1 YTTLLFSGDLWRGV
15 GGGVLIESGSRDSRD
30 LNYVPFLMQSTGAGL
45 LRKLCIC
52 SYSQVP
58 TLSRITVAT
67 VTNESLWSH
76 GVHHS
81 AIPPQAASPPALIIQ
96 ASARSPRPPGVEFR
110 NRIQIGSRPA
120 RHRSGTPPCLLGKEL
135 FIIMKEPLLD
145 RESSCLSYEARNHR
159 SIFTDV
165 GLFSSITFSW
175 MAPLLDLGKRKAL
188 ELNDVPFLDDIDSV
202 RGISPELKS
211 HIVSMS
217 ATGQHTDV
225 TTVKLAK
232 VYALLR
238 TVTSYVGPYL
248 IEYFVDYLNENPRS
262 TKEGYLLVFAFV
274 VSQLMEGISSRHLLF
289 RSQQLGIRVRSALIA
304 IIFQRGLALSSR
316 SKQAGRS
323 SGELINVV
331 SLDAERVGNF
341 NWCMHELWL
350 LPVQISLAMVI
361 LYSTLGLAAF
371 AALAATVLMM
381 LANIPLARI
390 QRNYQE
396 KTVNAKD
403 ARMSS
408 MSQIMQNMRILK
420 LQGWELAFLSKV
432 KELRKVEMN
441 WIKKYVYTSSMLIS
455 VFFGAPAFV
464 AMITFGTCILLGI
477 PLEAGKVL
485 SALATFRQLQGP
497 IYNLPNTISSIIQTK
512 VSLDRICSFLCLEES
527 ASDAMSTLPYLNF
540 SVRQGMRVAICGT
553 VGSGK
558 SSLLSC
564 ILGEIPKLSGE
575 VQTCGRIAFV
585 SQSPWIQ
592 SGTVEEN
599 VLFGTE
605 MNRERYEKVLEAC
618 SFKKD
623 LDTLPL
629 GDQTIIGERGINL
642 SGGQKQRIQI
652 ARALYQDA
660 DIFLFDDPF
669 SAVDARTGLH
679 LFKECLLE
687 FLASKTV
694 LYVTHHVDF
703 LPSADLILVLRDGKI
718 TQSGNYKE
726 ILRSGEELMELVV
739 SHKDALSTINM
750 LERPSGTFDSTY
762 HPGRDGNN
770 LVITEDKQDDNNE
783 EEIIDNGQ
791 LVVEEEREK
800 GRVGFIVYWKYITM
814 AYAGALVPLILLA
827 QIVFQVLQIGSNFW
841 MAWAAPISKNAN
853 SRVSCLL
860 MINVYVAL
868 ALISSLCIFVR
879 SHLLVMAGCKT
890 ATILFERMHDCVFR
904 APMSF
909 FDSTPSGRIFNRA
922 STDQSTVDTR
932 IFDLMGYLLFPAIEI
947 LGTIVLMSRIAWPV
961 FVIFIPIIAASLWY
975 QQYYIDAARELQRL
989 IGVCRAPIMQHFTES
1004 IAGSDIIRC
1013 FQKER
1018 QFISSIGHLVDNLS
1032 RPSLYN
1038 AAAMEWLCFRLD
1050 ILSSSI
1056 FSFTLMLLVS
1066 SPTALINPKTAGLA
1080 VTYGL
1085 SLSICYK
1092 GGQLPF
1098 SAYTNIPS
1106 EPPLTLSESRPDCQW
1121 PIKGEIELRNLHVRY
1136 SPQLPFVLKGL
1147 TCILPGGKK
1156 TGIVGRTGGGKSTLI
1171 QALFRI
1177 VDPWSGQV
1185 FIDGIDIC
1193 TIGLHDLRT
1202 RLSII
1207 PQDPVMFEGTLRSN
1221 IDPLGEYS
1229 DEQIWEA
1236 LNSCHLAD
1244 EVRKNELKL
1253 DSIVMQDGKNWSA
1266 GQRQLVCLGR
1276 VVLRRRKVLVLDEA
1290 TSSVD
1295 PVTDNLIQNTLK
1307 NQFPECT
1314 DTPAKLMEDRSSLFS
1329 KLVSEYTMGSDY

>member
-1 YTTLLFSGDLWRGV
+1 
-15 GGGVLIESGSRDSRD
+15 
-30 LNYVPFLMQSTGAGL
+30 
-45 LRKLCIC
+45 
-52 SYSQVP
+52 
-58 TLSRITVAT
+58 
-67 VTNESLWSH
+67 
-76 GVHHS
+76 
-81 AIPPQAASPPALIIQ
+81 
-96 ASARSPRPPGVEFR
+96 
-110 NRIQIGSRPA
+110 
-120 RHRSGTPPCLLGKEL
+120 
-135 FIIMKEPLLD
+135 MKEPLLD
-145 RESSCLSYEARNHR
+145 RESSFLFDLSDATNYR

-188 ELNDVPFLDDIDSV
+188 DLDDVPFLDDSDSV
-202 RGISPELKS
+202 HGISPKFKS
-211 HIVSMS
+211 KISSMS

-225 TTVKLAK
+225 TTVKLVKALVLTTWK
-232 VYALLR
+232 LIIITAVYALLR

-248 IEYFVDYLNENPRS
+248 IQYFVDYLNETPRS
-262 TKEGYLLVFAFV
+262 SKEGYVLVLAFV
-274 VSQLMEGISSRHLLF
+274 VSQLVEGLSSRHLLF

-304 IIFQRGLALSSR
+304 IIFQKGLALSSH
-316 SKQAGRS
+316 SKQGSS

-341 NWCMHELWL
+341 NWSMHELWL

-371 AALAATVLMM
+371 ASLAATVLIM
-381 LANIPLARI
+381 LANIPLGRI

-396 KTVNAKD
+396 KTMNGKD

-408 MSQIMQNMRILK
+408 LSEILRNMRILK

-432 KELRKVEMN
+432 KELRKVEMH

-485 SALATFRQLQGP
+485 SALATFKQLQGP
-497 IYNLPNTISSIIQTK
+497 IYSLPDTISSIIQTK
-512 VSLDRICSFLCLEES
+512 VSLDRICSFLLLEES
-527 ASDAMSTLPYLNF
+527 ASDAVTKLPNGSTDKSIEVRNGRFCWDKSSEVPTLQDLNF

-564 ILGEIPKLSGE
+564 ILGEIPKISGE

-592 SGTVEEN
+592 SGTIEEN
-599 VLFGTE
+599 VLFGTK
-605 MNRERYEKVLEAC
+605 MNRERYKKVLEAC

-623 LDTLPL
+623 LDILPL
-629 GDQTIIGERGINL
+629 GDQTIVGERGINL

-669 SAVDARTGLH
+669 SALDARTGLH
-679 LFKECLLE
+679 LFKECLLG

-694 LYVTHHVDF
+694 LYVTHHVEF

-718 TQSGNYKE
+718 TQLGNYQE
-726 ILRSGEELMELVV
+726 ILRSGDELMEFVV
-739 SHKDALSTINM
+739 SHKGALSTLNM
-750 LERPSGTFDSTY
+750 SERPNVNFDSTY
-762 HPGRDGNN
+762 HPGGEGNT
-770 LVITEDKQDDNNE
+770 LVIAEDKHDDNSE
-783 EEIIDNGQ
+783 EEIVDNGQ
-791 LVVEEEREK
+791 LVLEEEREK

-814 AYAGALVPLILLA
+814 AYTGALVPLILLA
-827 QIVFQVLQIGSNFW
+827 QIIFQVLQIGSNFW
-841 MAWAAPISKNAN
+841 MAWAAPMSKTVNP
-853 SRVSCLL
+853 RVSCLL
-860 MINVYVAL
+860 MITVYVAL
-868 ALISSLCIFVR
+868 ALISSLCIFLR

-890 ATILFERMHDCVFR
+890 ATVLFEKMHNSIFR

-909 FDSTPSGRIFNRA
+909 FDSTPSGRILNRA

-932 IFDLMGYLLFPAIEI
+932 VFNLMGYLLFPAIEI
-947 LGTIVLMSRIAWPV
+947 LGTIVLMSRVAWPV
-961 FVIFIPIIAASLWY
+961 FVIFIPIIVASLWY

-989 IGVCRAPIMQHFTES
+989 IGVCRAPVMQHFTES

-1018 QFISSIGHLVDNLS
+1018 QFISSIARLIDNLS

-1050 ILSSSI
+1050 ILSSLI
-1056 FSFTLMLLVS
+1056 FSFTLILLVS
-1066 SPTALINPKTAGLA
+1066 SPTALIDPKTAGLA

-1085 SLSICYK
+1085 SLNMLQGWAIAVLCSLENKMISVERILQY
-1092 GGQLPF
+1092 
-1098 SAYTNIPS
+1098 ANIPS

-1136 SPQLPFVLKGL
+1136 APQLPSVLKGL
-1147 TCILPGGKK
+1147 TCTLPGEKK

-1177 VDPWSGQV
+1177 VDPWSGQML
-1185 FIDGIDIC
+1185 IDGIDIC

-1221 IDPLGEYS
+1221 IDPMGEYS
-1229 DEQIWEA
+1229 DEEIWEA

-1253 DSIVMQDGKNWSA
+1253 DSIVMEDGKNWSA

-1276 VVLRRRKVLVLDEA
+1276 VILKRRKVLVLDEA

-1307 NQFPECT
+1307 VQFPECT
-1314 DTPAKLMEDRSSLFS
+1314 VITIAHRITSVLGCDKVLLLDNGEIAEQDTPAKLLEDKSSLFS
-1329 KLVSEYTMGSDY
+1329 KLVSEYTMGSDYK

>member
-1 YTTLLFSGDLWRGV
+1 
-15 GGGVLIESGSRDSRD
+15 
-30 LNYVPFLMQSTGAGL
+30 
-45 LRKLCIC
+45 
-52 SYSQVP
+52 
-58 TLSRITVAT
+58 
-67 VTNESLWSH
+67 
-76 GVHHS
+76 
-81 AIPPQAASPPALIIQ
+81 
-96 ASARSPRPPGVEFR
+96 
-110 NRIQIGSRPA
+110 
-120 RHRSGTPPCLLGKEL
+120 
-135 FIIMKEPLLD
+135 MKEPLLD
-145 RESSCLSYEARNHR
+145 HEPSLLSEATRCR

-188 ELNDVPFLDDIDSV
+188 DLDDVPFLDDSDSV
-202 RGISPELKS
+202 HGISPMFKS
-211 HIVSMS
+211 KISKMS
-217 ATGQHTDV
+217 ATGQLTDV
-225 TTVKLAK
+225 TTVMLAK
-232 VYALLR
+232 ALVLTTWKLIIATAVYALLR

-248 IEYFVDYLNENPRS
+248 IEYFVDYLNETPRS
-262 TKEGYLLVFAFV
+262 TKEGYLMVSAFV
-274 VSQLMEGISSRHLLF
+274 VSQLVEGLSSRHLLF

-304 IIFQRGLALSSR
+304 IIFQKGLALSSQ
-316 SKQAGRS
+316 SKQGSS

-331 SLDAERVGNF
+331 SLDVECVRNF
-341 NWCMHELWL
+341 NWSMHELWL

-371 AALAATVLMM
+371 AALAATVLIM
-381 LANIPLARI
+381 LANIPLGRI
-390 QRNYQE
+390 QQNYQE
-396 KTVNAKD
+396 KTMNAKD

-408 MSQIMQNMRILK
+408 MSEILRNMRILK

-497 IYNLPNTISSIIQTK
+497 IYSLPDTISSIIQTK
-512 VSLDRICSFLCLEES
+512 VSLDRICSFLRLEES
-527 ASDAMSTLPYLNF
+527 ASDAVTKLPNGSTAKSVEVRNGHFSWDKSSQVPTLQDLNF
-540 SVRQGMRVAICGT
+540 SVRQGFKVAICGT

-564 ILGEIPKLSGE
+564 LLGEIPKLSGE
-575 VQTCGRIAFV
+575 VKICGRVAFV

-592 SGTVEEN
+592 SGTIQEN
-599 VLFGTE
+599 VLFGTQ
-605 MNRERYEKVLEAC
+605 MHREKYENVLEAC

-679 LFKECLLE
+679 LFKECLLGL
-687 FLASKTV
+687 LASKTV
-694 LYVTHHVDF
+694 LYVTHHVEF

-718 TQSGNYKE
+718 IQSGNYEE

-739 SHKDALSTINM
+739 SHKDALSTLNM
-750 LERPSGTFDSTY
+750 LESNSGNLDSTY
-762 HPGRDGNN
+762 HSGGDGNT
-770 LVITEDKQDDNNE
+770 LVITEDRQDDNNE
-783 EEIIDNGQ
+783 EETVDNGQ
-791 LVVEEEREK
+791 LVLEEEREK
-800 GRVGFIVYWKYITM
+800 GRVGFIVYWQYITM
-814 AYAGALVPLILLA
+814 AYTGALVPLILVA
-827 QIVFQVLQIGSNFW
+827 QIIFQVLQIGSNFW
-841 MAWAAPISKNAN
+841 MAWAAPISKNVN
-853 SRVSCLL
+853 PRVSCLL

-868 ALISSLCIFVR
+868 ALFSSLCIFLR

-890 ATILFERMHDCVFR
+890 ASILFEKMHDRIFR

-909 FDSTPSGRIFNRA
+909 FDSTPSGRILNRA
-922 STDQSTVDTR
+922 STDQSTADTR

-947 LGTIVLMSRIAWPV
+947 LGTILLMSRVAWPV
-961 FVIFIPIIAASLWY
+961 FVIFIPVIVASLWY
-975 QQYYIDAARELQRL
+975 QKYYIDAARELQRL
-989 IGVCRAPIMQHFTES
+989 IGVCRAPVMQHFTES

-1018 QFISSIGHLVDNLS
+1018 QFLSCTGHLVDNLS

-1050 ILSSSI
+1050 ILSWFI
-1056 FSFTLMLLVS
+1056 FSFTLILLIS
-1066 SPTALINPKTAGLA
+1066 TPTSLIDPKTAGLA

-1085 SLSICYK
+1085 SLNMLQGWAIAVLCSLENEMISVERIL
-1092 GGQLPF
+1092 Q
-1098 SAYTNIPS
+1098 YTTIPS
-1106 EPPLTLSESRPDCQW
+1106 EPPLTLPESRPDCQW

-1136 SPQLPFVLKGL
+1136 APQLPFVLKGL
-1147 TCILPGGKK
+1147 TCTLPGGKK

-1177 VDPWSGQV
+1177 VDPWSGQML
-1185 FIDGIDIC
+1185 IDGIDIC

-1229 DEQIWEA
+1229 DAEIWEA

-1244 EVRKNELKL
+1244 EVRKNDLKL
-1253 DSIVMQDGKNWSA
+1253 DLIVMEDGKNWST

-1276 VVLRRRKVLVLDEA
+1276 VILKRRKILVLDEA

-1307 NQFPECT
+1307 NQFAECT
-1314 DTPAKLMEDRSSLFS
+1314 VITIAHRITSVLGSDKVLLLDNGEIAEQDTPAKLLEDRSSLFS
-1329 KLVSEYTMGSDY
+1329 KLVSEYTMGSDYK